1 MEEIINVL
9 RKQLE
14 DTGADYACIALT
26 LKDGYVFKYSLETP
40 DYQEEDNYS
49 DDLEEEY
56 YD

>member
-49 DDLEEEY
+49 GDLEEEY